1 MAVGRAA
8 RSQRARRARPAADAE
23 ELAQTTEQGKKN
35 PINNERE
42 ERNGSRSPES
52 DKLEIAGKDIP
63 VLICDDILTHD
74 SLPLQPGPIEIT
86 EDEEPVFN
94 SDIDVSDSGIEVFDS
109 DIDVF
114 EIYDKDVDLID
125 EENQIMAW
133 CNDSDQSDSDA
144 ENSEEVVKF
153 LWPISFSNNT
163 PPQKRKL
170 KSGRSGYLLPIAH
183 PDTDSKKCVSRKM
196 PRSSKHNYKLQAI
209 KAVGANNNVMAN
221 FLQRGKDQFKAA
233 SKDSGGK
240 PNATLSESA
249 APTPPSSSTANNE
262 EYNNRVNSMVDNYN
276 AVPKKPACDENVLFE
291 REFQELNAK
300 PAIVASIT
308 AASASNRRLQI
319 GKKKFTTSVSRAK
332 RLRHQVRHVLQFKE
346 LYTNTQGKGAHKK
359 TLLSDPKILETLQA
373 WTAKQ
378 KPGSVSPRSFHEH
391 AVNVVLP
398 KHGHQAISLDTAT
411 QWMYKLGFRAQR
423 HQKSI
428 YFDGHEREDVV
439 ASRIKFLDDV
449 ARLRVFSKKYDGEN
463 CEIPVMVDPE
473 ILGNNKETVF
483 IYHDESTIHAKER
496 PTLSWLLP
504 GLTELRLKSLGRLM
518 HISDFILESTGR
530 LVLSPDEQEFHQL
543 NCSDAATVIYPGSQ
557 GDAWWDMA
565 QLCKQ
570 VTEKALLIFEAL
582 HPGCQGVFVFDCS
595 SAHEAFGPQA
605 LRVQN
610 MNLGP
615 GGKQSRLRDTIIPTD
630 DTRIPEGLRGQPQ
643 SMCFPTD
650 YEVQSLAGQPK
661 GIQQVLAERGL
672 FQYYCGAQ
680 NDAQLPPLRLK
691 CKQCSAS
698 GAVKDAEARARNA
711 VKQAEARGYSI
722 DQESCFREELGTTT
736 SASALPLKLKD
747 CCWSQIMA
755 NQSDFLAE
763 RPLLQTI
770 IKEAGHV
777 CLFLPKFHCEL
788 NPIELLWAYIK
799 ADYRRQSRRFSI
811 WKDYKA
817 LFETARHA
825 CPLSTIRKFF
835 RKIDWQHSAYKLGLT
850 GPAAQRAM
858 RKYSSHPRIPK
869 DALKDVFVVGFA
881 RLESKCNPDP
891 SPQPD
896 EELIEQVL
904 SLFKDAATTLEERIL
919 NAIQRLL
926 TTPHYVLGDL
936 SLSLSLAGL
945 QNEPQSQLKL
955 LLKSQTELEYISCMA
970 STFSLLQSVR
980 KPCLHQADSMISTS
994 ND

>member
-23 ELAQTTEQGKKN
+23 QLAQTTEQGKKN
-35 PINNERE
+35 PINNEQE

-240 PNATLSESA
+240 PNATLSNLRLLPPLVA
-249 APTPPSSSTANNE
+249 LLPTMKT
-262 EYNNRVNSMVDNYN
+262 
-276 AVPKKPACDENVLFE
+276 
-291 REFQELNAK
+291 
-300 PAIVASIT
+300 SIT

-570 VTEKALLIFEAL
+570 VTEKALPIFEAL

-615 GGKQSRLRDTIIPTD
+615 GGKQSRLRDTIIPTN

-736 SASALPLKLKD
+736 SASALPSKLKD

-799 ADYRRQSRRFSI
+799 ADKAAGFPFGKTTKPFLKQQDMLALYQQSESFSGKSI
-811 WKDYKA
+811 G
-817 LFETARHA
+817 
-825 CPLSTIRKFF
+825 ST
-835 RKIDWQHSAYKLGLT
+835 QHTKLGLT

>member
-52 DKLEIAGKDIP
+52 DKLEIA
-63 VLICDDILTHD
+63 
-74 SLPLQPGPIEIT
+74 